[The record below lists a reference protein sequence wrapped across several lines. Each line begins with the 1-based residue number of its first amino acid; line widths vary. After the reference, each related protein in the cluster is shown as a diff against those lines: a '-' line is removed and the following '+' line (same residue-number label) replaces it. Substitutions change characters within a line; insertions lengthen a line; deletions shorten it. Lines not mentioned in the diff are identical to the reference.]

1 MCCVRD
7 RWERNN
13 KAKII
18 RQRNVTKKFA
28 AAVKEHDATDIR
40 SYTFCEDEHC
50 PMRRRTFSGHVRGTD
65 FTGCERGKRQV
76 RERTAN
82 SVPSASLQ
90 LLACHTPVILRV
102 SAFRAFSRHRC
113 CRADRLAQSIYDIV
127 LTSQELVLEFRD
139 ATAADADAI
148 VGIYNH
154 YVATTVISFE
164 EDAVTELA
172 MRERIA
178 EIQKAGLPWLVATL
192 DGEMVAYAYASNW
205 RVRAAYRFSVEST
218 VYVDKDYSGRGL
230 GTAVYSALIERLRQ
244 AGRHVVI
251 GGIAL
256 PNDASV
262 ALHEKMGSRKVA
274 HFAEVGL
281 KFDRWI
287 DVGYWQLK
295 L

>member
-1 MCCVRD
+1 M
-7 RWERNN
+7 
-13 KAKII
+13 
-18 RQRNVTKKFA
+18 
-28 AAVKEHDATDIR
+28 
-40 SYTFCEDEHC
+40 
-50 PMRRRTFSGHVRGTD
+50 
-65 FTGCERGKRQV
+65 
-76 RERTAN
+76 
-82 SVPSASLQ
+82 
-90 LLACHTPVILRV
+90 
-102 SAFRAFSRHRC
+102 
-113 CRADRLAQSIYDIV
+113 
-127 LTSQELVLEFRD
+127 ELRD

-192 DGEMVAYAYASNW
+192 DGEVVAYAYASNW

-218 VYVDKDYSGRGL
+218 VYVDKNYSGRGL

-262 ALHEKMGSRKVA
+262 ALHEKMGFRKVA